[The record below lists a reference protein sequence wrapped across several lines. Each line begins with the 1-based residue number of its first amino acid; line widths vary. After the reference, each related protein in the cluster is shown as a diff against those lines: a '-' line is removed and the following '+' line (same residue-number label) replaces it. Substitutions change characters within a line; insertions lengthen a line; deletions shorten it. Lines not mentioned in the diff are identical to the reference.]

1 MVLKDIATIKLG
13 YPFRSRV
20 EHNPA
25 GTVGVVQMRDV
36 FEVGGLVADKLTRVN
51 FPDVSDKHTIKAGD
65 IVFRSRGL
73 TNTSMVVS
81 EGLGSAVVAA
91 PLMVIR
97 AKGNRVLPEYLSWL
111 INQPAAQN
119 YFAGRSEGSAVQMIN
134 IRTLGELPV
143 VVPDVATQQ
152 RIVELARLAAR
163 EKELLEKLADRRW
176 RLVSLKLEQLLQD
189 KTR

>member
-1 MVLKDIATIKLG
+1 MFILKDIATIKLG

-20 EHNPA
+20 EQSSA

-36 FEVGGLVADKLTRVN
+36 FEAGTLTADRLTKVS
-51 FPDVSDKHTIKAGD
+51 FPDLAEKHAVKAGD
-65 IVFRSRGL
+65 IIFRSRGL

-81 EGLGSAVVAA
+81 EGLGLAVVAA

-97 AKGNRVLPEYLSWL
+97 VKGSRVLPEYLSWL
-111 INQPAAQN
+111 INQSAAQA

-143 VVPDVATQQ
+143 VVPDVAMQQ
-152 RIVELARLAAR
+152 RVVELAQLAER
-163 EKELLEKLADRRW
+163 EKKLLGLLTDKRWQLAT
-176 RLVSLKLEQLLQD
+176 LKLERLLQG
-189 KTR
+189 K